1 MPHEMNP
8 PGRVTISMDADGVA
22 QVRLIRT
29 DKMNALDPDMFAAL
43 LDAGRTLYETAG
55 LRAVVLAGEGRSFCA
70 GLDMGSMA
78 QTGRHRETPLT
89 ERTHGNAN
97 GPQQVAMQW
106 RKLPV
111 PVIAAVHGVCFGGGL
126 QIASGADIRV
136 IDPAARLAVM
146 EMKWGLVPDMAG
158 YALWKGTVRDDVLR
172 ELTYTNREFNGEQAR
187 EYGFATLVDA
197 NPVARATAIAA
208 EIANRN
214 PDAQRA
220 AKRLFNRYLEAATDE
235 ILMAESVEQQKLM
248 GTRNQTEAVMSQM
261 EKRKAQFVDP

>member
-1 MPHEMNP
+1 MRTMPHEMNP

-97 GPQQVAMQW
+97 GPQQVAKRWPPRCPPTRPRHSSHCSNRGSFPKRWLGRRWPGHQLTGCPNW
-106 RKLPV
+106 R
-111 PVIAAVHGVCFGGGL
+111 
-126 QIASGADIRV
+126 
-136 IDPAARLAVM
+136 
-146 EMKWGLVPDMAG
+146 
-158 YALWKGTVRDDVLR
+158 
-172 ELTYTNREFNGEQAR
+172 
-187 EYGFATLVDA
+187 
-197 NPVARATAIAA
+197 
-208 EIANRN
+208 
-214 PDAQRA
+214 
-220 AKRLFNRYLEAATDE
+220 
-235 ILMAESVEQQKLM
+235 
-248 GTRNQTEAVMSQM
+248 
-261 EKRKAQFVDP
+261 